1 MGGGQLILC
10 PLVVL
15 YMIFVTTY
23 LCVPTNFMQP
33 FLLGYKKKRISKKHA
48 CRDLCAVIGPH
59 TKEKED
65 NVPVGSGKNPF
76 SCPFFI
82 FWAYICFGR
91 TSSCN
96 INFSV
101 QMQMITTDMYGKTV
115 QKAFDFLDAEYN
127 MVIHVFLQKLV
138 LSA

>member
-1 MGGGQLILC
+1 MH
-10 PLVVL
+10 VETHVL
-15 YMIFVTTY
+15 S
-23 LCVPTNFMQP
+23 LDPTQ
-33 FLLGYKKKRISKKHA
+33 KRNKIMS
-48 CRDLCAVIGPH
+48 LW
-59 TKEKED
+59 
-65 NVPVGSGKNPF
+65 GSGKNPF

-101 QMQMITTDMYGKTV
+101 QMQMITNDMYGKTV

>member
-1 MGGGQLILC
+1 MAIYLFLFGNLSKFTYEICGNLSMSVWQLISCTFSFSILGKKDQQTNMH
-10 PLVVL
+10 VETHVL
-15 YMIFVTTY
+15 S
-23 LCVPTNFMQP
+23 LDPTQ
-33 FLLGYKKKRISKKHA
+33 KRNKIMS
-48 CRDLCAVIGPH
+48 LW
-59 TKEKED
+59 
-65 NVPVGSGKNPF
+65 GSGKNPF

-115 QKAFDFLDAEYN
+115 
-127 MVIHVFLQKLV
+127 
-138 LSA
+138 